1 MAEQANKQVAVED
14 PKAIEGDGLTSQAS
28 SAPTSSGESLEKVRD
43 ILFGSQ
49 ARQYEKRFA
58 RLEERLVKESA
69 DLRDEL
75 SKRFDSLEA
84 YAKKEFE
91 AMTDRLKAER
101 DQREQSHKAIS
112 TDLKDTVSS
121 FDQKTSQLDD
131 QLTRGQRELRE
142 QILEQSKTLAEDIR
156 QKYEQNSAALER
168 EAKELREEKTDRS
181 ALAAMFAE
189 LAMRL
194 KNEFRLPGP
203 EEIEQ

>member
-1 MAEQANKQVAVED
+1 MSEQANRQVVVEE
-14 PKAIEGDGLTSQAS
+14 PISIEGNAARSQS
-28 SAPTSSGESLEKVRD
+28 SNAPGGESLDKVRD

-58 RLEERLVKESA
+58 RLEERLAKESA

-75 SKRFDSLEA
+75 RKRFDSLEA

-91 AMTDRLKAER
+91 AMTDRINSER
-101 DQREQSHKAIS
+101 DQRDQSIKTIS
-112 TDLKDTVSS
+112 TDLKETAGA
-121 FDQKTSQLDD
+121 FDKRTTQLDE
-131 QLTRGQRELRE
+131 QLTKGQRELRE
-142 QILEQSKTLAEDIR
+142 KILEQSKVLADEIR

-168 EAKELREEKTDRS
+168 EARELRDEKTDRS
-181 ALAAMFAE
+181 ALAAMFTE

-203 EEIEQ
+203 EETEQ

>member
-1 MAEQANKQVAVED
+1 MPEQANRQVV
-14 PKAIEGDGLTSQAS
+14 IEE
-28 SAPTSSGESLEKVRD
+28 PTSAEGNAAASQPSNAPGGESLDKVRD

-75 SKRFDSLEA
+75 RRRFDSLEA

-91 AMTDRLKAER
+91 AMTDRLNAER
-101 DQREQSHKAIS
+101 DHRDQSIKSVS
-112 TDLKDTVSS
+112 TDLKETAGA
-121 FDQKTSQLDD
+121 FDKRTSQLDE

-142 QILEQSKTLAEDIR
+142 QILAQSKALADEIR

-168 EAKELREEKTDRS
+168 EARELRDEKTDRS
-181 ALAAMFAE
+181 ALAAMFTE

-194 KNEFRLPGP
+194 KNEFRLPSP
-203 EEIEQ
+203 EETEQ

>member
-1 MAEQANKQVAVED
+1 MPEQANRQVAVE
-14 PKAIEGDGLTSQAS
+14 E
-28 SAPTSSGESLEKVRD
+28 PTSAEGNAAASQSSNVPGGESLDKVRD

-58 RLEERLVKESA
+58 RLEERLIKESA

-75 SKRFDSLEA
+75 RRRFDSLEA

-91 AMTDRLKAER
+91 AMTDRLNAER
-101 DQREQSHKAIS
+101 DHRDQSIKTVT
-112 TDLKDTVSS
+112 TDLKETAGA
-121 FDQKTSQLDD
+121 FDKRTSQLDE

-142 QILEQSKTLAEDIR
+142 QILAQSKALADEIR

-168 EAKELREEKTDRS
+168 EARELRDEKTDRS
-181 ALAAMFAE
+181 ALAAMFTE

-203 EEIEQ
+203 EETEQ